1 MDTELLKEKIEE
13 TLKTV
18 YDPEIPVNIFEMG
31 LIYEIVVD
39 NDGKITI
46 QMTLTSPNCPAAQSI
61 PAEIE
66 TKIKEI
72 EDVSEVEI
80 EIVWEPPWDVDMM
93 TEDAKLE
100 LGMD

>member
-1 MDTELLKEKIEE
+1 MDTELLKEKIVE

-66 TKIKEI
+66 PKIKEI
-72 EDVSEVEI
+72 EDFYQNESFDKKSPVTY
-80 EIVWEPPWDVDMM
+80 WEKNNTLDC
-93 TEDAKLE
+93 
-100 LGMD
+100 

>member
-1 MDTELLKEKIEE
+1 MDTELLKEKIVE

-66 TKIKEI
+66 TKIKEK

>member
-1 MDTELLKEKIEE
+1 MDTELLKEKIVE

>member
-1 MDTELLKEKIEE
+1 MDTELLKEKIVE

-100 LGMD
+100 LGME